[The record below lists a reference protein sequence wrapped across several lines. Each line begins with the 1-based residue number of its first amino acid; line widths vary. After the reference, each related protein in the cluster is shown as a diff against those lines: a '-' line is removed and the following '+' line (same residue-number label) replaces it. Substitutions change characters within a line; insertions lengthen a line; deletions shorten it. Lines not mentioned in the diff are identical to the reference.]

1 MAKLVPH
8 RIRVS
13 DFHANPPLRTGAPMS
28 EIPGDL
34 KFLKTHEWARVEGDG
49 KVTVG
54 ISDHAQGLLGDL
66 VYVEL
71 PNVGDRVEA
80 GNACAVVE
88 SVKAA
93 SDVYAP
99 VTGKVVAV
107 NAALSDK
114 PETINED
121 AYGEGWLYQLE
132 IEDAEQLNDLLEP
145 DDYAEQLDDDH

>member
-1 MAKLVPH
+1 M
-8 RIRVS
+8 
-13 DFHANPPLRTGAPMS
+13 N

-34 KFLKTHEWARVEGDG
+34 KFMKSHEWARVEGNG
-49 KVTVG
+49 KVTIG

-80 GNACAVVE
+80 GNAVAVVE

-99 VTGKVVAV
+99 ITGKIVEV
-107 NAALSDK
+107 NTALSDK

-121 AYGEGWLYQLE
+121 AYGDGWILV
-132 IEDAEQLNDLLEP
+132 IEAEEPEQLNDLLSP
-145 DDYAEQLDDDH
+145 DDYAELLEEEDH

>member
-1 MAKLVPH
+1 
-8 RIRVS
+8 
-13 DFHANPPLRTGAPMS
+13 MS

-34 KFLKTHEWARVEGDG
+34 KFLKSHEWARIEDSGQ
-49 KVTVG
+49 VTVG

-71 PNVGDRVEA
+71 PNVGDTVTA
-80 GNACAVVE
+80 GAAVAVVE

-99 VTGKVVAV
+99 VSGKVVAV
-107 NAALSDK
+107 NAALADK

-121 AYGEGWLYQLE
+121 AYGEGWIFVVAPSDTKELDELMS
-132 IEDAEQLNDLLEP
+132 P
-145 DDYAEQLDDDH
+145 DDYAEQIENEAH

>member
-1 MAKLVPH
+1 
-8 RIRVS
+8 
-13 DFHANPPLRTGAPMS
+13 MS

-34 KFLKTHEWARVEGDG
+34 KFLKSHEWARVEDNGQ
-49 KVTVG
+49 VTVG

-93 SDVYAP
+93 SDVYSP
-99 VTGKVVAV
+99 VTGKVVEV
-107 NAALSDK
+107 NSALSDK

-121 AYGEGWLYQLE
+121 AYGDGWIFVVE
-132 IEDAEQLNDLLEP
+132 AEEPEQLNELLGP
-145 DDYAEQLDDDH
+145 DDYAELLEEEDH

>member
-1 MAKLVPH
+1 M
-8 RIRVS
+8 
-13 DFHANPPLRTGAPMS
+13 N

-34 KFLKTHEWARVEGDG
+34 KFMKSHEWARVEDNGS
-49 KVTVG
+49 VTVG

-71 PNVGDRVEA
+71 PSVGDDVQA

-93 SDVYAP
+93 SDVYSP
-99 VTGKVVAV
+99 VSGKVTAV
-107 NAALSDK
+107 NSALADK

-121 AYGEGWLYQLE
+121 AYGEGWVFVVKPTNLAEEQEELLDPDAYSEL
-132 IEDAEQLNDLLEP
+132 IESEE
-145 DDYAEQLDDDH
+145 H

>member
-1 MAKLVPH
+1 M
-8 RIRVS
+8 
-13 DFHANPPLRTGAPMS
+13 N

-34 KFLKTHEWARVEGDG
+34 KFLKSHEWARIEDNGT
-49 KVTVG
+49 VTVG

-71 PNVGDRVEA
+71 PSVGDDIKA

-93 SDVYAP
+93 SDVYSP
-99 VTGKVVAV
+99 ISGEIVAV
-107 NAALSDK
+107 NASLADK

-121 AYGEGWLYQLE
+121 AYGEGWIFVVKPSSLA
-132 IEDAEQLNDLLEP
+132 EDSEELLDP
-145 DDYAEQLDDDH
+145 DAYAEAIEEEEH

>member
-1 MAKLVPH
+1 M
-8 RIRVS
+8 
-13 DFHANPPLRTGAPMS
+13 N

-34 KFLKTHEWARVEGDG
+34 KFMKSHEWARIEDNGN
-49 KVTVG
+49 VTIG

-71 PNVGDRVEA
+71 PSVGDEVKA

-99 VTGKVVAV
+99 VSGEVVSV
-107 NAALSDK
+107 NSALGDK

-121 AYGEGWLYQLE
+121 AYGEGWIFVVKPSNLAEESEELLDPDAYAAA
-132 IEDAEQLNDLLEP
+132 IEDDE
-145 DDYAEQLDDDH
+145 H

>member
-1 MAKLVPH
+1 
-8 RIRVS
+8 
-13 DFHANPPLRTGAPMS
+13 MS

-34 KFLKTHEWARVEGDG
+34 KFLKSHEWARVEGDG

-66 VYVEL
+66 VYVDL
-71 PNVGDRVEA
+71 PAVGDRVEA
-80 GNACAVVE
+80 NTACAVVE

-99 VTGKVVAV
+99 VSGKVVAV
-107 NAALSDK
+107 NAALADK

-121 AYGEGWLYQLE
+121 AYGEGWIFVVE
-132 IEDAEQLNDLLEP
+132 IDEPDQLNDLIEP
-145 DDYAEQLDDDH
+145 DDYADLIERDDD